1 MDMLARVDD
10 SMLLREVIASVLHD
24 VEALVPDCYC
34 TLLLAD
40 NDQVMS
46 PATRF
51 RAALEDRAAGFE
63 VSAPAARAEVSFVR
77 LRNEG
82 VAASGVDLECW
93 DMPRTREGYQLCWS
107 EPVLSAQGDVLGLL
121 ALYSPSHYVPEH
133 HVLARMRSAAE
144 FASFAIEHR
153 SPEMRAR
160 KPGNFDPLTGL
171 PNRLNLAE
179 QVRNAIR
186 AAERID
192 GILAVLLL
200 DLDYFKD
207 INDTFGHSVGDALL
221 ISLAARIEDVVDGT
235 AIVSRLGGDE
245 FIVLHPAAH
254 VDDAKQVAGKILDAV
269 AAPWQFDQNDLRIT
283 GSIGMA
289 LYPDHGADLETL
301 LRSADAA
308 MYLAK
313 AEGRGNYQ
321 FFTEDLRTRS
331 QRQLRVM
338 SGLRCALDN
347 REFSVGYQPQVSL
360 HDGKV
365 VGVEALLRW
374 SSPRLGKVSP
384 SEFVPLAENAGMIV
398 RLGEWVLAQAMQ
410 DARRWVSDAGK
421 NFFLSVNLSAAQFRC
436 PELVDR
442 VVAIALRC
450 GFPTHRLVLE
460 LTESAAMSDS
470 DAAVI
475 VMDRLRVHG
484 IRVAIDDFGTG
495 YSSLAYLKKF
505 NACKLKIDQSFI
517 HGLPR
522 DGDDK
527 AIVRAILLMA
537 RSLGMITLAEGVE
550 TEAQVAYLQSEGCD
564 EIQGFYVGKPISAA
578 EFSTYVGG

>member
-1 MDMLARVDD
+1 MLAMVDD

-40 NDQVMS
+40 DAQVMS
-46 PATRF
+46 PATGF
-51 RAALEDRAAGFE
+51 RAAIEDVACGQE
-63 VSAPAARAEVSFVR
+63 TTAPAPRAEVSFVR
-77 LRNEG
+77 LRKEG

-144 FASFAIEHR
+144 FAAFAIEHR

-179 QVRNAIR
+179 QVRNSIR

-254 VDDAKQVAGKILDAV
+254 VDDAKQVARKILDAV
-269 AAPWQFDQNDLRIT
+269 AAPWQFEQNDLRIT

-313 AEGRGNYQ
+313 AEGRGNFQ

-338 SGLRCALDN
+338 SGLRSALDAQ
-347 REFSVGYQPQVSL
+347 EFSVGYQPQVSL

-410 DARRWVSDAGK
+410 DARRWVSDATQ

-550 TEAQVAYLQSEGCD
+550 TEAQVAYLRSEGCD

-578 EFSTYVGG
+578 EFSAYVGS